1 MVGEDDDLDSVS
13 EFQKERT
20 KEYVQNLH
28 IPDTKPIAIVN
39 TPEKQSPQLS
49 AYANTSTPYVPP
61 NVNNNNSQ
69 MELCNLIT
77 KMMARKDIVLSRL
90 IKYNDS
96 PFQFLS
102 WKETFKDVMKELS
115 VTPSEELDLLIKW
128 LGPDSA
134 RQAESIKAASA
145 SDHVGGLH
153 KIWDRLDVRYGSPE
167 LIEQCLKTKL
177 ANFPK
182 LSNTAKDYERLY
194 ELYDILCEIQFV
206 KNNPQYSQV
215 LAYYDSSTGVNQIV
229 NCLPHNLQEKWSTEA
244 IKYKKRH
251 NMLYPPFSFFVY
263 FTYDMAKWRTDP
275 SFQFAPQ
282 TNKTS
287 NPASM
292 QSNLRV
298 STRKTDVY
306 TIDEKQVCPIHGTN
320 HDLNECRAFRQKP
333 MTERMD
339 LLKKNRLCFRCCS
352 LQKHLQRSCRENIH
366 CNICKSSNHPT
377 ALHIYQQDQNID
389 PYNGSQ
395 SVNDCESE
403 KIHEGELNN
412 LSHVSA
418 ICTKICGNPLSS
430 SKSCAKILPIYV
442 YPKNKTHMAQ
452 KVYAIID
459 DQSTHSLGT
468 SKFFDIF
475 NENAEHINFTL
486 ASCSGKVSTMG
497 RVARHYTIEALD
509 HSTSINIPSLIE
521 CNDIPNN
528 RDEIPSPEVAAS
540 HDHLN
545 NIASH
550 IPPIDQNIKIEL
562 LIGRDVIQ
570 AHHVLDQRLGGDNL
584 PYAQKLPLGWVIVG
598 ESCLGQ
604 IHRTETVTVN
614 KTFILPDGRTSH
626 FQPCANAFTVK
637 PEFIFERT
645 PYDETIGPS
654 IEDKLFIE
662 LMDSKVKQGSDNRWT
677 APLPF
682 RKDRP
687 VLPNNRV
694 QAVQR
699 VNSLER
705 SLRMNPNK
713 KEHILEFMNKMFVNK
728 HAEKAPNLP
737 IGNECWY
744 LPFFGVYHPKKPG
757 KVRIVFDSSAKF
769 SGTSLNDVL
778 IKGPDLTNNLLG
790 VLLRFRKEAVAVTA
804 DVEQMFYNFK
814 VTDSHRDYLRFVW
827 HENNEVHRPL
837 IDYRMTVHVFGNSPS
852 PSVATY
858 CLRRAVQNA
867 DNDIQDFVYNNF
879 YVDDGLMSCPDVES
893 AVDLMKRTQKALVDG
908 GGLRLHKFVS
918 NSKAVLQ
925 SFPSEDLSSDL
936 KDLDL
941 GSETPPVQR
950 SLGLSW
956 DISVDQFTFKVSS
969 EKKPYTRRGALSVIN
984 SIFDPIG
991 FASPITMN
999 GKLILREMMSES
1011 GPANWDEDLP
1021 DHLKLRWENWV
1032 SSLVHLQNL
1041 QIPRRYSDISFL
1053 NSTHL
1058 EVHVFSDASKDAIAS
1073 VAYLKLFGEN
1083 KSEVSFLMGKAKVS
1097 PVHGHTI
1104 PRLELCAAVLSVE
1117 IADTLKEHLKL
1128 DSTCFH
1134 FYTDSKVVLGYL
1146 TNETRRFY
1154 VYVSNRV
1161 NRIRTSSSPS
1171 QWSYISTDLNPAD
1184 VATRSLN
1191 TVDLPSSVYLQGPTF
1206 LSQDSDIGKQM
1217 YPLVDPN
1224 DDKEVRPSVVTN
1236 KTDINEEVGLSS
1248 RFSRLASWKSL
1259 VRAIQFLK
1267 AFIRKLHQESPP
1279 SRQEVEQF
1287 IIKTVQAE
1295 AFSND
1300 INAISSVGQLLP
1312 TSNLLS
1318 LSPVLDKHNILR
1330 VGGRIRHAKTVE
1342 LHLQPIIIPKKHH
1355 LAVLLTRHYHELTCH
1370 QGRHMTEG
1378 ALRSGGFWVIG
1389 SKRLVSTIIRQ
1400 CVTCKKLR
1408 GQFKVQKMSD
1418 LPEDRLTPGPPFTF
1432 VGIDTFGPYQII
1444 HRKTR
1449 GSSINQKRWAIL
1461 FTCLV
1466 SRAIHIEV
1474 IEEMSS
1480 ASFINA
1486 YCRFIAIRG
1495 SVQLIRS
1502 DRGTNFVG
1510 AIQDLGITAEFI
1522 EKGTVDIMLSQHGTI
1537 WKFNPPHASHFGG
1550 SWERMIGLSRR
1561 ILDCMLIREKNR
1573 LTHEIL
1579 VTLMAE
1585 VSAIVNSRPLVSVST
1600 DPDNPEVLSP
1610 SMLLTHKKGQDE
1622 QTMLQFG
1629 TKDMLRSQWKMVQGL
1644 ADEFWSK
1651 WNKEYLHTLQVRKK
1665 WELPIKDLNIGDI
1678 VLMRDKELPRPQWP
1692 MAIVTKVFPSAN
1704 MKIRKVEIRTIRD
1717 DKPSSFIRPIVELI
1731 PLVLTDPK

>member
-1 MVGEDDDLDSVS
+1 
-13 EFQKERT
+13 
-20 KEYVQNLH
+20 
-28 IPDTKPIAIVN
+28 
-39 TPEKQSPQLS
+39 
-49 AYANTSTPYVPP
+49 
-61 NVNNNNSQ
+61 
-69 MELCNLIT
+69 
-77 KMMARKDIVLSRL
+77 
-90 IKYNDS
+90 
-96 PFQFLS
+96 
-102 WKETFKDVMKELS
+102 
-115 VTPSEELDLLIKW
+115 
-128 LGPDSA
+128 
-134 RQAESIKAASA
+134 
-145 SDHVGGLH
+145 
-153 KIWDRLDVRYGSPE
+153 
-167 LIEQCLKTKL
+167 
-177 ANFPK
+177 
-182 LSNTAKDYERLY
+182 
-194 ELYDILCEIQFV
+194 
-206 KNNPQYSQV
+206 
-215 LAYYDSSTGVNQIV
+215 
-229 NCLPHNLQEKWSTEA
+229 
-244 IKYKKRH
+244 
-251 NMLYPPFSFFVY
+251 
-263 FTYDMAKWRTDP
+263 
-275 SFQFAPQ
+275 
-282 TNKTS
+282 
-287 NPASM
+287 
-292 QSNLRV
+292 
-298 STRKTDVY
+298 
-306 TIDEKQVCPIHGTN
+306 
-320 HDLNECRAFRQKP
+320 
-333 MTERMD
+333 
-339 LLKKNRLCFRCCS
+339 
-352 LQKHLQRSCRENIH
+352 
-366 CNICKSSNHPT
+366 
-377 ALHIYQQDQNID
+377 
-389 PYNGSQ
+389 
-395 SVNDCESE
+395 
-403 KIHEGELNN
+403 
-412 LSHVSA
+412 
-418 ICTKICGNPLSS
+418 
-430 SKSCAKILPIYV
+430 
-442 YPKNKTHMAQ
+442 
-452 KVYAIID
+452 
-459 DQSTHSLGT
+459 
-468 SKFFDIF
+468 
-475 NENAEHINFTL
+475 
-486 ASCSGKVSTMG
+486 
-497 RVARHYTIEALD
+497 
-509 HSTSINIPSLIE
+509 
-521 CNDIPNN
+521 
-528 RDEIPSPEVAAS
+528 
-540 HDHLN
+540 
-545 NIASH
+545 
-550 IPPIDQNIKIEL
+550 
-562 LIGRDVIQ
+562 
-570 AHHVLDQRLGGDNL
+570 
-584 PYAQKLPLGWVIVG
+584 
-598 ESCLGQ
+598 
-604 IHRTETVTVN
+604 
-614 KTFILPDGRTSH
+614 
-626 FQPCANAFTVK
+626 
-637 PEFIFERT
+637 
-645 PYDETIGPS
+645 
-654 IEDKLFIE
+654 
-662 LMDSKVKQGSDNRWT
+662 MDSKVKQGSDNRWT

-814 VTDSHRDYLRFVW
+814 VTDSHSDYLRFVW

-837 IDYRMTVHVFGNSPS
+837 IDYRMTVHVLGNSPS

-858 CLRRAVQNA
+858 CFRRAVQNA

-1021 DHLKLRWENWV
+1021 DHL
-1032 SSLVHLQNL
+1032 
-1041 QIPRRYSDISFL
+1041 
-1053 NSTHL
+1053 
-1058 EVHVFSDASKDAIAS
+1058 
-1073 VAYLKLFGEN
+1073 
-1083 KSEVSFLMGKAKVS
+1083 
-1097 PVHGHTI
+1097 
-1104 PRLELCAAVLSVE
+1104 
-1117 IADTLKEHLKL
+1117 
-1128 DSTCFH
+1128 
-1134 FYTDSKVVLGYL
+1134 
-1146 TNETRRFY
+1146 
-1154 VYVSNRV
+1154 
-1161 NRIRTSSSPS
+1161 
-1171 QWSYISTDLNPAD
+1171 
-1184 VATRSLN
+1184 
-1191 TVDLPSSVYLQGPTF
+1191 
-1206 LSQDSDIGKQM
+1206 
-1217 YPLVDPN
+1217 
-1224 DDKEVRPSVVTN
+1224 
-1236 KTDINEEVGLSS
+1236 
-1248 RFSRLASWKSL
+1248 FSRLASWKSL

-1267 AFIRKLHQESPP
+1267 AFISKLHQESPP

-1295 AFSND
+1295 AFLND
-1300 INAISSVGQLLP
+1300 INAISSVGQLLH

-1378 ALRSGGFWVIG
+1378 ALRSRGFWVIG
-1389 SKRLVSTIIRQ
+1389 RKRLVSTIIRQ

-1486 YCRFIAIRG
+1486 YRRFIAIRG
-1495 SVQLIRS
+1495 SVKLIRS

-1522 EKGTVDIMLSQHGTI
+1522 EKGTVDIMLSQYGTI
-1537 WKFNPPHASHFGG
+1537 WKFNPPHASHVGG

-1561 ILDCMLIREKNR
+1561 ILACMLIREKNR
-1573 LTHEIL
+1573 LTHEML

-1692 MAIVTKVFPSAN
+1692 MAIVTKVFPSAD
-1704 MKIRKVEIRTIRD
+1704 MKIRKVGIRTIRD
-1717 DKPSSFIRPIVELI
+1717 NKPSSFIRPIVELI

>member
-1 MVGEDDDLDSVS
+1 
-13 EFQKERT
+13 
-20 KEYVQNLH
+20 
-28 IPDTKPIAIVN
+28 
-39 TPEKQSPQLS
+39 
-49 AYANTSTPYVPP
+49 
-61 NVNNNNSQ
+61 
-69 MELCNLIT
+69 
-77 KMMARKDIVLSRL
+77 
-90 IKYNDS
+90 
-96 PFQFLS
+96 
-102 WKETFKDVMKELS
+102 MKELS

-182 LSNTAKDYERLY
+182 LTNTTKDYERLY

-206 KNNPQYSQV
+206 ENNPQYSQV

-244 IKYKKRH
+244 IKYKKRR
-251 NMLYPPFSFFVY
+251 NMLYPPFSFFVD

-339 LLKKNRLCFRCCS
+339 LLKNNRLCFRCCS

-377 ALHIYQQDQNID
+377 ALYIYQQDQNID
-389 PYNGSQ
+389 PNNGSQ
-395 SVNDCESE
+395 SVNDCE
-403 KIHEGELNN
+403 
-412 LSHVSA
+412 
-418 ICTKICGNPLSS
+418 
-430 SKSCAKILPIYV
+430 
-442 YPKNKTHMAQ
+442 
-452 KVYAIID
+452 
-459 DQSTHSLGT
+459 
-468 SKFFDIF
+468 
-475 NENAEHINFTL
+475 
-486 ASCSGKVSTMG
+486 
-497 RVARHYTIEALD
+497 R
-509 HSTSINIPSLIE
+509 
-521 CNDIPNN
+521 
-528 RDEIPSPEVAAS
+528 
-540 HDHLN
+540 
-545 NIASH
+545 
-550 IPPIDQNIKIEL
+550 
-562 LIGRDVIQ
+562 
-570 AHHVLDQRLGGDNL
+570 
-584 PYAQKLPLGWVIVG
+584 

-637 PEFIFERT
+637 PESIFERT

-705 SLRMNPNK
+705 SLRMNPK
-713 KEHILEFMNKMFVNK
+713 QKEHILEFMNKMFVNK

-908 GGLRLHKFVS
+908 
-918 NSKAVLQ
+918 
-925 SFPSEDLSSDL
+925 DLSSDL

-941 GSETPPVQR
+941 GSETPVQR

-969 EKKPYTRRGALSVIN
+969 EKKPFTRRGALSVIN

-1041 QIPRRYSDISFL
+1041 QIPRKYSDISFL

-1134 FYTDSKVVLGYL
+1134 FYTDSKLL
-1146 TNETRRFY
+1146 
-1154 VYVSNRV
+1154 
-1161 NRIRTSSSPS
+1161 I
-1171 QWSYISTDLNPAD
+1171 
-1184 VATRSLN
+1184 
-1191 TVDLPSSVYLQGPTF
+1191 
-1206 LSQDSDIGKQM
+1206 
-1217 YPLVDPN
+1217 
-1224 DDKEVRPSVVTN
+1224 

-1355 LAVLLTRHYHELTCH
+1355 LAVLLTRHYHELTC
-1370 QGRHMTEG
+1370 Q
-1378 ALRSGGFWVIG
+1378 S
-1389 SKRLVSTIIRQ
+1389 RQ
-1400 CVTCKKLR
+1400 
-1408 GQFKVQKMSD
+1408 
-1418 LPEDRLTPGPPFTF
+1418 
-1432 VGIDTFGPYQII
+1432 
-1444 HRKTR
+1444 
-1449 GSSINQKRWAIL
+1449 
-1461 FTCLV
+1461 
-1466 SRAIHIEV
+1466 
-1474 IEEMSS
+1474 
-1480 ASFINA
+1480 
-1486 YCRFIAIRG
+1486 
-1495 SVQLIRS
+1495 
-1502 DRGTNFVG
+1502 
-1510 AIQDLGITAEFI
+1510 
-1522 EKGTVDIMLSQHGTI
+1522 
-1537 WKFNPPHASHFGG
+1537 
-1550 SWERMIGLSRR
+1550 
-1561 ILDCMLIREKNR
+1561 
-1573 LTHEIL
+1573 TH
-1579 VTLMAE
+1579 
-1585 VSAIVNSRPLVSVST
+1585 
-1600 DPDNPEVLSP
+1600 D
-1610 SMLLTHKKGQDE
+1610 
-1622 QTMLQFG
+1622 
-1629 TKDMLRSQWKMVQGL
+1629 
-1644 ADEFWSK
+1644 
-1651 WNKEYLHTLQVRKK
+1651 
-1665 WELPIKDLNIGDI
+1665 
-1678 VLMRDKELPRPQWP
+1678 
-1692 MAIVTKVFPSAN
+1692 
-1704 MKIRKVEIRTIRD
+1704 
-1717 DKPSSFIRPIVELI
+1717 
-1731 PLVLTDPK
+1731 